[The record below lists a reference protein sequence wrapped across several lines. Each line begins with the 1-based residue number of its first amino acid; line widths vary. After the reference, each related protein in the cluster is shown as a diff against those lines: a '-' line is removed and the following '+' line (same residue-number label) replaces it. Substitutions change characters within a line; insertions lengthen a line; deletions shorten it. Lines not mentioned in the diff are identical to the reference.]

1 MRTVGLFSALLF
13 LATLALPLHT
23 EAAQGQ
29 DREVIVGINE
39 AYIPGGFDIYSDTY
53 VIASGIFPN
62 GCYRWSRADIKHV
75 DQYNHEIRSIANVQ
89 QGMCIMVLV
98 PFNKEI
104 KLGKFSAGKHT
115 LKFVNG
121 DGTYLEK
128 TMVVEQ

>member
-1 MRTVGLFSALLF
+1 MRTVGLFAAMLF
-13 LATLALPLHT
+13 LATLALPLNT
-23 EAAQGQ
+23 EAVQGQ
-29 DREVIVGINE
+29 NREVIVGINE
-39 AYIPGGFDIYSDTY
+39 AFIPGGFDIYSDIY

-62 GCYRWSRADIKHV
+62 GCYRWSRADVKHV
-75 DQYNHEIRSIANVQ
+75 DHYNHEIRSIANVQ

-104 KLGKFSAGKHT
+104 KLGRFDAGKHT

>member
-1 MRTVGLFSALLF
+1 MRTVGLFSAMLF

-23 EAAQGQ
+23 EAVQGQ
-29 DREVIVGINE
+29 NREVIVGINE

-104 KLGKFSAGKHT
+104 KLGRFNAGKHT

-128 TMVVEQ
+128 TMVVE